1 MESMEDVELRTVL
14 SMADMAMDLELN
26 EGRCEL
32 TITDTV
38 ECEQVMLTC
47 TPEQAAAIWYLAIAG
62 DSGPKAL
69 VESLYRLAEPVV
81 GGLPANL
88 RPIP

>member
-1 MESMEDVELRTVL
+1 MENVELRTSL
-14 SMADMAMDLELN
+14 NMADMEMELELA

-32 TITDTV
+32 TVTDTV
-38 ECEQVMLTC
+38 ECEQVTLHC
-47 TPEQAAAIWYLAIAG
+47 TPEQAAAVWYLAIAG

-69 VESLYRLAEPVV
+69 VEGLYKLAEPVI
-81 GGLPANL
+81 GELPMNL

>member
-1 MESMEDVELRTVL
+1 MENVELRTEL
-14 SMADMAMDLELN
+14 TMADTAMELELAD
-26 EGRCEL
+26 GRCQL
-32 TITDTV
+32 TVTDTV
-38 ECEQVMLTC
+38 ECDQVTLTC

-62 DSGPKAL
+62 DSGPEALVKAL
-69 VESLYRLAEPVV
+69 YELAEPVV